1 MKSSDK
7 NSVKKLTSVYT
18 KLSMATVQ
26 ELCRFDSVDEAK
38 KIVLDMIRD
47 GDLSASIDAEGVVT
61 FYDGTITESDEEML
75 QRMQLGIG
83 KTLSLWEGL
92 DRQQLKVKQSKEY
105 ISKSLNLGGGMDA
118 NQQQF
123 LLENQMG
130 GGIMGMGGG
139 GGFFGR

>member
-1 MKSSDK
+1 MIIFAVDGAKDHNYGLVKAVMKSSDK

-61 FYDGTITESDEEML
+61 FYDGMFSPN
-75 QRMQLGIG
+75 R
-83 KTLSLWEGL
+83 
-92 DRQQLKVKQSKEY
+92 
-105 ISKSLNLGGGMDA
+105 
-118 NQQQF
+118 
-123 LLENQMG
+123 
-130 GGIMGMGGG
+130 
-139 GGFFGR
+139 